1 MYKRIV
7 KMCLYLKTFTFIFV
21 HGHFPNVIWWS
32 TPTRNFSKCE
42 LTVMAEFSICI
53 YVKGEDGRDNLVG
66 NSSASH
72 AGDLGLNPKLGLD
85 SGHTNA

>member
-1 MYKRIV
+1 
-7 KMCLYLKTFTFIFV
+7 
-21 HGHFPNVIWWS
+21 
-32 TPTRNFSKCE
+32 
-42 LTVMAEFSICI
+42 MAEFSICI

-85 SGHTNA
+85 SGHTNAWMRGEEIISCKSHIAPVSLTN